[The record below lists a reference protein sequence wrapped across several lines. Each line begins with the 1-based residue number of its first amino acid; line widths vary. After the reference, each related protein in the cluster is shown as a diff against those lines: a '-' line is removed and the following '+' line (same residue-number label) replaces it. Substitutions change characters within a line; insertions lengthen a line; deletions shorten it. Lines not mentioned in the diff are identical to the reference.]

1 MDNLVNRIKQTT
13 LSVAEQLTPVLKSSC
28 FKEQG
33 RITPEEFVS
42 RKITL
47 LLLSTSSHHIVS
59 TQYPPH
65 FQIAA
70 GDHLVHHCPTW
81 SWSSGDESKLKSYLP
96 RDKQFLITKN
106 VPCQRRCRQMED
118 FNCKERMVEEGAEDG
133 GEGWVTHD
141 TEGDDADESGENA
154 AEMTLDSGKLDE
166 IRNECNESDCANND
180 DDEEGEALDME
191 DFEESGML
199 DNVDPAVAIIQ
210 PSEKRQQEATSE
222 PEDSRLHT
230 RTYDLHI
237 VYNKYYQTPHLFLI
251 GYDETRK
258 LLSVEEMFEDVSQ
271 DNAKKTVTMEQHPHL
286 GPSMLAVHPCRHSD
300 LMKKFIQIAEEGGNE
315 LSVHSYLIIF
325 LKFVQSV
332 IPTVNYDYSQNIT
345 I

>member
-1 MDNLVNRIKQTT
+1 MVK
-13 LSVAEQLTPVLKSSC
+13 
-28 FKEQG
+28 
-33 RITPEEFVS
+33 
-42 RKITL
+42 
-47 LLLSTSSHHIVS
+47 
-59 TQYPPH
+59 
-65 FQIAA
+65 IAA

-81 SWSSGDESKLKSYLP
+81 SWSSGDESKMKSYLP
-96 RDKQFLITKN
+96 KDKQFLVTRN
-106 VPCQRRCRQMED
+106 VPCQVRCKQIEFSGVERIVED
-118 FNCKERMVEEGAEDG
+118 VEGD
-133 GEGWVTHD
+133 EGWVTHD
-141 TEGDDADESGENA
+141 TEGDDDANDNP
-154 AEMTLDSGKLDE
+154 AEMTLDSNKIDDLRSE
-166 IRNECNESDCANND
+166 NESQDASNNPND
-180 DDEEGEALDME
+180 EEEGEAMDME

-199 DNVDPAVAIIQ
+199 DNVDPSVAIIK
-210 PSEKRQQEATSE
+210 PAEKKEPTTSE
-222 PEDSRLHT
+222 DADSVVHT

-251 GYDETRK
+251 GYDKDENRK

-300 LMKKFIQIAEEGGNE
+300 LMKKFIQIAEDGGNE

-332 IPTVNYDYSQNIT
+332 IPTINYDYSQNIT